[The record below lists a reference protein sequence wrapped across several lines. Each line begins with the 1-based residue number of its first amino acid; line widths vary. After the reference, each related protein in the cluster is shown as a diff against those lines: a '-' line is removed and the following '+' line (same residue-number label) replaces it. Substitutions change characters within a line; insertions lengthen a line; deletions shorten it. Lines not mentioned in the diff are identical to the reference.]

1 MKKMRCPMCDK
12 EFKDKLQF
20 CPYCGV
26 NAQYLMQHGA
36 EDDTIKDLEE
46 KRSECIKSIEKL
58 EKKIPPKKKVFK
70 EAFFDTVPENLY
82 WMLYFILGHLLF
94 VVTVGC
100 LLSGVDMPWWML
112 ILALAF
118 AWAPPL
124 IVFFSRMLKRENE
137 KANVWVAKEKLREID
152 EQLEML
158 SESEKIQ

>member
-1 MKKMRCPMCDK
+1 MRCPMCNK

-26 NAQYLMQHGA
+26 NAQYLIQYVA

-46 KRSECIKSIEKL
+46 KRRECVKSIEKL
-58 EKKIPPKKKVFK
+58 EKKIPLVKEVFK
-70 EAFFDTVPENLY
+70 EAFRDTVPENFY
-82 WMLYFILGHLLF
+82 CMLFFILGNLAF
-94 VVTVGC
+94 VCTVGC
-100 LLSGVDMPWWML
+100 LTSGVDMPWWML

-124 IVFFSRMLKRENE
+124 VVFFSRMLKRENE
-137 KANVWVAKEKLREID
+137 KTNVWVAKEKLREID

-158 SESEKIQ
+158 SESEK